1 MRMWGGDKEEL
12 SAPVTA
18 EKEEREYE
26 YEPNLEG
33 QNGEC
38 RMQME
43 EAALNYAQKEWK
55 GEGKRD
61 RPNLLITIG
70 CHY

>member
-1 MRMWGGDKEEL
+1 MNMNQIWR
-12 SAPVTA
+12 A
-18 EKEEREYE
+18 ES
-26 YEPNLEG
+26 
-33 QNGEC
+33 EC